1 MNKTNSGIG
10 TSMGIWAAAAIV
22 DIVLWLVNG
31 EIFNIVNL
39 FILLIALFGFLTA
52 FNKYRSLEPG
62 ERGNIVRTAII
73 VCAALS
79 VLGSVFIMAVSA
91 SGFN

>member
-31 EIFNIVNL
+31 ESFNIVNL
-39 FILLIALFGFLTA
+39 FILLILFIETFLYSG
-52 FNKYRSLEPG
+52 NLSLICSKTL
-62 ERGNIVRTAII
+62 NSLQISQSLII
-73 VCAALS
+73 PDFPDPIS
-79 VLGSVFIMAVSA
+79 I
-91 SGFN
+91 